1 MISAHTAQEEEGA
14 ETEPR
19 GLLTSSFTLR
29 LISLPKSLK
38 VTSWNL
44 RKKQLLKIK
53 YFIFSH
59 LGMLILSFMILDV
72 TFDVKLKMESLSG
85 LTDLVVS
92 ITNTR
97 GGLRT
102 FPALFP
108 RPDPDW
114 GQS

>member
-1 MISAHTAQEEEGA
+1 
-14 ETEPR
+14 
-19 GLLTSSFTLR
+19 
-29 LISLPKSLK
+29 
-38 VTSWNL
+38 
-44 RKKQLLKIK
+44 
-53 YFIFSH
+53 
-59 LGMLILSFMILDV
+59 MLILSFMILDV

-108 RPDPDW
+108 RPDSDW